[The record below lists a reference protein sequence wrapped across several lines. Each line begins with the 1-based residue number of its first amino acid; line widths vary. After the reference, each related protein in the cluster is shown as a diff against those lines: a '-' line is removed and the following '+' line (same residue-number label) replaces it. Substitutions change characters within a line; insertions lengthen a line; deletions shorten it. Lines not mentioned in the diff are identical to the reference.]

1 MYQYDRLLL
10 FHVNAVPDV
19 NAEKSSMKSITE
31 CYFLIRVHVL
41 SAVIVTL

>member
-19 NAEKSSMKSITE
+19 NAEKSSMKE
-31 CYFLIRVHVL
+31 YHMN
-41 SAVIVTL
+41 AVF